1 MKTTLTSISI
11 LVVLLFSIRAEAFQ
25 ETEWFWI
32 YRESGCV
39 PLSEMYREFP
49 YFTGARTPQ
58 DMLEKV
64 RTARSGENIHPGF
77 SPILP
82 IRAELKSFAGVMD
95 KVPGANQFYKDPR
108 ITREN
113 AVALVVKERPEDFV
127 LFFFRGDI
135 CYALFGYGSR

>member
-1 MKTTLTSISI
+1 MKTTLILISI
-11 LVVLLFSIRAEAFQ
+11 LMVLLFSIQAEASQ

-39 PLSEMYREFP
+39 PLSEMYRTFP
-49 YFTGARTPQ
+49 IFTGARTPQ

-64 RTARSGENIHPGF
+64 STIKPGEDIDPRF
-77 SPILP
+77 SPTLP
-82 IRAELKSFAGVMD
+82 IRAELKSFAEVMD

-108 ITREN
+108 ITKEN
-113 AVALVVKERPEDFV
+113 AVALVVKDKPEDFV

-135 CYALFGYGSR
+135 CHALFGYGSR